1 VKLAVLLLTLAA
13 CAPPQRP
20 SLRVTGTVSA
30 KDYERTLDDWSRN
43 DSVYALFEHKMRVT
57 ATFITPP
64 LRRAFQARFPEIYG
78 YGGSVTRKELVD
90 LSQKA
95 EETLNFFV
103 AVYTPE
109 DKWNDLHKSDSIW
122 HVTLQRV
129 PSVDAPDEAE
139 TPRID
144 ALAIERV
151 KIDENLRTVYPFLT
165 SFDQAYIVRFP
176 AMTKDDQRVVGDKET
191 VLRMRIASSFGAAR
205 MNWDVV
211 P

>member
-1 VKLAVLLLTLAA
+1 MVAA
-13 CAPPQRP
+13 CEPPQRP
-20 SLRVTGTVSA
+20 SLRPTGTVTA
-30 KDYERTLDDWSRN
+30 KDYDHVLGDWTRR
-43 DSVYALFEHKMRVT
+43 DSVYALFEHKMNVT

-90 LSQKA
+90 LSQKT

-103 AVYTPE
+103 AIYTPE
-109 DKWNDLHKSDSIW
+109 DKWNDLNKPDSIW
-122 HVTLQRV
+122 HVTLQPV
-129 PSVDAPDEAE
+129 LSIDAPDE
-139 TPRID
+139 TTTSRID

-151 KIDENLRTVYPFLT
+151 KIDENLRTVYPYLT

-176 AMTKDDQRVVGDKET
+176 AATKDTQLLVGDKEV

-205 MNWDVV
+205 LNWDVL

>member
-1 VKLAVLLLTLAA
+1 MRGLCLMLLLTA
-13 CAPPQRP
+13 CAAPQRP
-20 SLRVTGTVSA
+20 SLRVTGGVSA
-30 KDYERTLDDWSRN
+30 QDYPRILDDWTRN
-43 DSVYALFEHKMRVT
+43 DSVYAIFEHKMRVS

-90 LSQKA
+90 LSQKT

-122 HVTLQRV
+122 HVTLQRIAAV
-129 PSVDAPDEAE
+129 NAPDE
-139 TPRID
+139 TTDPRID
-144 ALAIERV
+144 AISIERV
-151 KIDENLRTVYPFLT
+151 KIDENLRTVYPYLT

-176 AMTKDDQRVVGDKET
+176 AASKDDQRLVGEKET